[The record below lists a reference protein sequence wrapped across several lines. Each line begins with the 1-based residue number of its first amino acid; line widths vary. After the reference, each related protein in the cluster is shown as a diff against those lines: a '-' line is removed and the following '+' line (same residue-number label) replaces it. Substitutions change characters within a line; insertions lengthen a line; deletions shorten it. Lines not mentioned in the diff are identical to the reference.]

1 MIEWKQTAAVTAGG
15 GTAVYSGSAG
25 NVFGQ
30 LAAGLKFTEY
40 LILTVAGTKYAF
52 AAAITAMN
60 DDPAAELFIERT
72 VTVPPAAYAGALSA
86 VAFSGDGT
94 AEAVTVA
101 AGGENVADGVTVTV
115 RLTLSLSGDAVF
127 TAGSNALARALLGAA
142 ALSGSFTL
150 CRGTDARAGTI
161 RRGTERI
168 SDVFPA
174 VTAVSADGA
183 TFTAVFDAGVI
194 PELVLCLDGVPVMRA
209 PALETAYATAP
220 RQASAANG
228 VAALPG
234 PYTLGV
240 FAVSSGG
247 AAVDDY
253 DVLYDAY
260 AAAGPYDLSVRLPA
274 GAETFSDAGGNW
286 LGFFNDREAVV
297 LDGACKPVL
306 AVPGG
311 VLADLAADG
320 AAALFDGAEL
330 RVYAAGA
337 QYAFEAETPD
347 DFRFER
353 AADGAYHFVMLYGG
367 TMKRYVLADGA
378 LTLAET
384 AETGQPNVVLHDDGG
399 RLAYGG
405 PDKSEVLGGGVRD
418 ELRSAY
424 LAALLAAAGGTASL
438 AGGCG
443 QFAAVTESAVRVF
456 DLVHGEVLSLD
467 RTADSTADCALLGRA
482 VLVTEEGQKKIAVR
496 TRRPEGLARLAD
508 CPAETTAAGLCG
520 DVLVCA
526 DTAGEAVTYEL
537 LKEASALYSP
547 DFGETVTFYE
557 RYAADPSGT
566 GGTQVTLTIAPAGQS

>member
-1 MIEWKQTAAVTAGG
+1 
-15 GTAVYSGSAG
+15 
-25 NVFGQ
+25 
-30 LAAGLKFTEY
+30 
-40 LILTVAGTKYAF
+40 
-52 AAAITAMN
+52 MN

-115 RLTLSLSGDAVF
+115 RLTLSLSGDVVF
-127 TAGSNALARALLGAA
+127 TAGPNALARALLGAA
-142 ALSGSFTL
+142 ALTGSFTL

-174 VTAVSADGA
+174 AAAVSADGA

-247 AAVDDY
+247 AAMDDY

-260 AAAGPYDLSVRLPA
+260 EAAGPYDLPVRLPA

-297 LDGACKPVL
+297 LNGACKPVL

-320 AAALFDGAEL
+320 AAALFDGTEL

-353 AADGAYHFVMLYGG
+353 PRTGVPFRDAVRRHDETIRARRRCADARRDGG
-367 TMKRYVLADGA
+367 NRH
-378 LTLAET
+378 
-384 AETGQPNVVLHDDGG
+384 GQRRTDDDGG
-399 RLAYGG
+399 RLAYRWPRQKRSSRRRRQGRAAVGVPGRAAGRRRRDGFACRRLRAVCGG
-405 PDKSEVLGGGVRD
+405 DGECGAGVRS
-418 ELRSAY
+418 RARR
-424 LAALLAAAGGTASL
+424 GSL
-438 AGGCG
+438 
-443 QFAAVTESAVRVF
+443 S
-456 DLVHGEVLSLD
+456 
-467 RTADSTADCALLGRA
+467 
-482 VLVTEEGQKKIAVR
+482 
-496 TRRPEGLARLAD
+496 
-508 CPAETTAAGLCG
+508 
-520 DVLVCA
+520 
-526 DTAGEAVTYEL
+526 
-537 LKEASALYSP
+537 
-547 DFGETVTFYE
+547 
-557 RYAADPSGT
+557 
-566 GGTQVTLTIAPAGQS
+566 